1 MTATGHALV
10 AALIVAKFPNPYIAL
25 PASFISHFALD
36 LIPHWDT
43 GLHHR
48 EKTRNEMLMESG
60 LDVIVGFIVSYVLYA
75 SVLGGS
81 EYFVFFASVIASQLP
96 DWITAP
102 YLILR
107 SQKENVISKLS
118 RSMYRIQHHVN
129 SRLDQP
135 WGIVTQVVTVLVLY
149 VILFRFI

>member
-25 PASFISHFALD
+25 PASFVSHFALD

-48 EKTRNEMLMESG
+48 EKTKNMMLFESG
-60 LDVIVGFIVSYVLYA
+60 VDVAVSIIASYVLYH
-75 SVLGGS
+75 SVLGGT
-81 EYFVFFASVIASQLP
+81 ENVVFLASVIVSQLP

-102 YLILR
+102 YLILK

-118 RSMYRIQHHVN
+118 KSMYRIQHHVN

-135 WGIVTQVVTVLVLY
+135 WGIVTQVATVFVLY
-149 VILFRFI
+149 IILFRFI